1 ESRPMR
7 DVRQFIAK
15 VGPRDS
21 TVLILGETGTGKEL
35 VARALH
41 LNSPRARRPFVA
53 INCAALIETLLES
66 ELFGHEKG
74 AFTGA
79 FAQKKGKLE
88 VAEGGTRTI
97 RADIRLIA
105 ATNRNLDK
113 AVRDGTFRQDLY
125 FRLNVV
131 SITTPSLRER

>member
-1 ESRPMR
+1 LLTGIASTAALGLESVRQAECLESENQWLQTEIKVEHNMVGESRPMR
-7 DVRQFIAK
+7 DVRQLIAK

-41 LNSPRARRPFVA
+41 LSSPRARRPFVA

-74 AFTGA
+74 AFT
-79 FAQKKGKLE
+79 
-88 VAEGGTRTI
+88 
-97 RADIRLIA
+97 
-105 ATNRNLDK
+105 
-113 AVRDGTFRQDLY
+113 
-125 FRLNVV
+125 
-131 SITTPSLRER
+131 